1 MQGSNSLKKELS
13 FFDLIIIGVVGA
25 IGTGILFSTA
35 GMTGIAGPGSILAW
49 LIGGIFYLFIGLT
62 YVELSTLYPEAG
74 GPSRYSLYTHGR
86 MTNLINAFSDLLW
99 YIFIPPIEAL
109 AVVEGISVFVKG
121 LILANG
127 LPTVP
132 GAVLGVMLMLV
143 FIPFNYFGVKA
154 FGRST
159 VAIGIVKLVLYLAV
173 AIGLVFVF
181 FNYKN
186 LTAYH
191 GFIPLGSSSV
201 FLAIP
206 LAMFA
211 FGGIRVL
218 PDYAEEAA
226 NKKKLPKAII
236 VVVIGQL
243 LIYLLYDFVFVTGI
257 DWHRLGIKTAGNW
270 PAVGQIVGNPFI
282 AMANSY
288 NVSWLLTLTLIIGI
302 IGPFVVGYIYLGGGS
317 RVLYAMGRS
326 GIASA
331 SVKGLHETYSIPY
344 VSLLALAVV
353 GAIVTFVAAP
363 LPSIYGLITDS
374 VVAGYIGFSAN
385 PIAMTVSR
393 RQGVTR
399 SRIPFGGIVS
409 PIAFVA
415 ASLIVYWSGWL
426 YVSYSVLLL
435 LIGVVLFAVVFKV
448 KENIMNSLW
457 YMAYIAWLLVMTY
470 IGSTGAL
477 NILNFYQSSFVVVI
491 VSIAVFYPWGVM
503 SGLSK
508 KFDTPKYTSEASGSS
523 NQ

>member
-1 MQGSNSLKKELS
+1 MQGDRYLKKELS
-13 FFDLIIIGVVGA
+13 FFDLVIIGVVGA

-62 YVELSTLYPEAG
+62 YVELSSLYPEAG

-99 YIFIPPIEAL
+99 YIFIPPVEAL
-109 AVVEGISVFVKG
+109 AVVEGLSAFVKG
-121 LILANG
+121 LIVKG
-127 LPTVP
+127 LPTFG
-132 GAVLGVMLMLV
+132 GAALGVALMLV

-173 AIGLVFVF
+173 AFGLVFVF
-181 FNYKN
+181 FDSGN
-186 LTAYH
+186 LTSYH
-191 GFIPLGSSSV
+191 GFIPFGMSGV

-218 PDYAEEAA
+218 PDYAEET
-226 NKKKLPKAII
+226 KSRKKLPAAIVI
-236 VVVIGQL
+236 VVIGQL

-257 DWHRLGIKTAGNW
+257 NWSKLGLVSGNW
-270 PAVGQIVGNPFI
+270 ASVGAISGNPFI
-282 AMANSY
+282 AIADSY
-288 NVSWLLTLTLIIGI
+288 NVGWLLILTLIIGI

-317 RVLYAMGRS
+317 RVLFAMGRS
-326 GIASA
+326 GVASR
-331 SVKGLHETYSIPY
+331 SMKGLSETYSIPY
-344 VSLLALAVV
+344 VSLIALAIV
-353 GAIVTFVAAP
+353 GAVVAFVAAP
-363 LPSIYGLITDS
+363 LPNIYGLITDS

-385 PIAMTVSR
+385 PVAMTVSR
-393 RQGVTR
+393 RQGMTKEMLPLGSV
-399 SRIPFGGIVS
+399 IAPV
-409 PIAFVA
+409 AFVA

-435 LIGVVLFAVVFKV
+435 LIGVVVFAIAFRVR
-448 KENIMNSLW
+448 ENIMNSLW
-457 YMAYIAWLLVMTY
+457 YIAYIAFLLAMTY

-477 NILNFYQSSFVVVI
+477 SILNFYQSSLVVVI
-491 VSIAVFYPWGVM
+491 VSVAIFYPWGVL
-503 SGLSK
+503 SGLSS
-508 KFDTPKYTSEASGSS
+508 KFDTPKYTSEAVPGTE
-523 NQ
+523 

>member
-1 MQGSNSLKKELS
+1 
-13 FFDLIIIGVVGA
+13 
-25 IGTGILFSTA
+25 
-35 GMTGIAGPGSILAW
+35 
-49 LIGGIFYLFIGLT
+49 
-62 YVELSTLYPEAG
+62 
-74 GPSRYSLYTHGR
+74 

-121 LILANG
+121 LL
-127 LPTVP
+127 LPSGDPTLL
-132 GAVLGVMLMLV
+132 GAMLGVMLMLV

-173 AIGLVFVF
+173 AISLVFVF
-181 FNYKN
+181 FDARN

-191 GFIPLGSSSV
+191 GFLPLGLPGV

-226 NKKKLPKAII
+226 NRKKLPKAII
-236 VVVIGQL
+236 LVVIGQL

-257 DWHRLGIKTAGNW
+257 NWGSLGIKTKGNW
-270 PAVGQIVGNPFI
+270 AAVGQIVGNPFI

-288 NVSWLLTLTLIIGI
+288 HAGWLLTLTLIIGI

-317 RVLYAMGRS
+317 RVLFAMGRS
-326 GIASA
+326 GIASR
-331 SVKGLHETYSIPY
+331 SVKGIHHTYSIPY
-344 VSLLALAVV
+344 VSLFALAVV

-363 LPSIYGLITDS
+363 LPNIYGLITDS

-385 PIAMTVSR
+385 PVAMTVSR
-393 RQGVTR
+393 RQGVTT
-399 SRIPFGGIVS
+399 SRIPLGGAVA
-409 PIAFVA
+409 PVAFIA

-435 LIGVVLFAVVFKV
+435 LIGVVIFAIAYKV
-448 KENIMNSLW
+448 KENVVNSLW

-470 IGSTGAL
+470 IGSTGAPDVL
-477 NILNFYQSSFVVVI
+477 HLHLTTLLNFYQSSLVVVV
-491 VSIAVFYPWGVM
+491 VSLLVFYPWGVL
-503 SGLSK
+503 SGLSR
-508 KFDTPKYTSEASGSS
+508 KFDVPQYTTDALGSPD
-523 NQ
+523 